1 MSRLK
6 KELQN
11 LNDALKKVEEERES
25 LTDEFR
31 VKELQFKNVNSVN
44 SINSGLKR

>member
-6 KELQN
+6 NELQN
-11 LNDALKKVEEERES
+11 LNDALQKVEEEREA
-25 LTDEFR
+25 LADEFR

-44 SINSGLKR
+44 SINSGLER